1 MYRNSVN
8 SQNINNIFAFMKGK
22 WYSIQNK
29 AGGETADIYIFDEIG
44 TYGVTAQEFI
54 NDIKDLK
61 GTSINLRINSLGG
74 DVFDGMA
81 MYNVIKRR
89 EAKTTVYIEG
99 IAASIATI
107 IALGADE
114 VVMAEN
120 SLFMIHNAWGGTM
133 GEAKDMR
140 KTADTLDK
148 ISGELTDIYR
158 KKTGLSYEALQE
170 MMDEE
175 TWLNAEEAYEL
186 GFVDVISDSIK
197 VAAKYDVSK
206 FKNITEEEIQNKL
219 NINIKNRKMT
229 NELKEWFNNK
239 VEEIVAAVKGDVKV
253 SEDVVEET
261 TVNVMLGDKEDI
273 MNKMSDF
280 ETNNIELAN
289 KISSLEE
296 ELANAK
302 GTNLTLTEEVE
313 ALNAKINKADA
324 KGTEIVTEADPA
336 VVENKKEDANAGF
349 YNAMAERIR
358 NKFNN

>member
-1 MYRNSVN
+1 MTE
-8 SQNINNIFAFMKGK
+8 K
-22 WYSIQNK
+22 WYNIQNK
-29 AGGETADIYIFDEIG
+29 AGKTADVYIFDEIG
-44 TYGVTAQEFI
+44 SYGVTAKQFI
-54 NDIKDLK
+54 SDIKDLK
-61 GTSINLRINSLGG
+61 DLPINLRINSLGG

-133 GEAKDMR
+133 GDAKDMR
-140 KTADTLDK
+140 KSAETLEK
-148 ISGELTDIYR
+148 ISTELTEIYM
-158 KKTGLSYEALQE
+158 KKTGLSYDVVSN

-186 GFVDVISDSIK
+186 GFVDTISDSIK

-206 FKNITEEEIQNKL
+206 FKNITQEEIQNKL
-219 NINIKNRKMT
+219 SININNKKMT

-239 VEEIVAAVKGDVKV
+239 VDEIVNAVKGDVKV
-253 SEDVVEET
+253 SDDVAKQTEI
-261 TVNVMLGDKEDI
+261 TVNLADNDEIV
-273 MNKMSDF
+273 NKISEF
-280 ETNNIELAN
+280 ETNNIELSN
-289 KISSLEE
+289 KISLLEE
-296 ELANAK
+296 ELATSK
-302 GTNLTLTEEVE
+302 GANETLTEEVE
-313 ALNAKINKADA
+313 ALNAKINKASA
-324 KGTEIVTEADPA
+324 KGTEIKTEADPA

-349 YNAMAERIR
+349 YNAMAEKIR

>member
-1 MYRNSVN
+1 MTE
-8 SQNINNIFAFMKGK
+8 K
-22 WYSIQNK
+22 WYNIQNK
-29 AGGETADIYIFDEIG
+29 AGETADVYIFDEIG
-44 TYGVTAQEFI
+44 TYGITAQEFI
-54 NDIKDLK
+54 TDIKDLK
-61 GTSINLRINSLGG
+61 DTPINLRINSLGG

-107 IALGADE
+107 ISLGADE

-140 KTADTLDK
+140 KTAETLEK
-148 ISGELTDIYR
+148 ITGELTDIYR
-158 KKTGLSYEALQE
+158 KKTGLSYDALAE

-175 TWLNAEEAYEL
+175 TWLNANEALEM
-186 GFVDVISDSIK
+186 GFIDTISDSIK

-206 FKNITEEEIQNKL
+206 FKNITQEEIQNKL
-219 NINIKNRKMT
+219 SININNKKMT

-239 VEEIVAAVKGDVKV
+239 VEEIVTAVKGDVKV
-253 SEDVVEET
+253 SADVAEQT
-261 TVNVMLGDKEDI
+261 AITVNLGDNDEIK
-273 MNKMSDF
+273 NKISEF
-280 ETNNIELAN
+280 ESSNIELSN
-289 KISSLEE
+289 KISLLEE
-296 ELANAK
+296 ELVASK
-302 GTNLTLTEEVE
+302 GTNETLTQEVE

-324 KGTEIVTEADPA
+324 KGTEIVTEADPV

-349 YNAMAERIR
+349 YNAIASRMR

>member
-1 MYRNSVN
+1 MTE
-8 SQNINNIFAFMKGK
+8 K
-22 WYSIQNK
+22 WYNIQNK
-29 AGGETADIYIFDEIG
+29 AGETADVYIFDEIG
-44 TYGVTAQEFI
+44 TYGITAQEFI

-61 GTSINLRINSLGG
+61 GTPINLRINSLGG

-120 SLFMIHNAWGGTM
+120 SLFMIHNAWGGSM

-148 ISGELTDIYR
+148 ISSELIDIYR
-158 KKTGLSYEALQE
+158 KKTGLSYEGLSA

-175 TWLNAEEAYEL
+175 TWLNANEAFEM
-186 GFVDVISDSIK
+186 GFIDTISDSIK

-206 FKNITEEEIQNKL
+206 FKNITQEEIQNKL
-219 NINIKNRKMT
+219 SININNKKMT

-239 VEEIVAAVKGDVKV
+239 VEEIVTAVKGDVKV
-253 SEDVVEET
+253 SAEVAEQTDI
-261 TVNVMLGDKEDI
+261 TVNLGDNKEI
-273 MNKMSDF
+273 MNKISEF
-280 ETNNIELAN
+280 ETGNIELSN
-289 KISSLEE
+289 KISLLEE
-296 ELANAK
+296 ELVASK
-302 GTNLTLTEEVE
+302 GTNETLTQEVE

-324 KGTEIVTEADPA
+324 KGTEIVTEGDPA

-349 YNAMAERIR
+349 YNMIAGRI
-358 NKFNN
+358 NTAINN

>member
-1 MYRNSVN
+1 
-8 SQNINNIFAFMKGK
+8 
-22 WYSIQNK
+22 
-29 AGGETADIYIFDEIG
+29 
-44 TYGVTAQEFI
+44 
-54 NDIKDLK
+54 
-61 GTSINLRINSLGG
+61 
-74 DVFDGMA
+74 MA

-107 IALGADE
+107 ISLGADE

-140 KTADTLDK
+140 KTAETLEK
-148 ISGELTDIYR
+148 ITGELTDIYR
-158 KKTGLSYEALQE
+158 KKTGLSYDALAE

-175 TWLNAEEAYEL
+175 TWLNANEALEM
-186 GFVDVISDSIK
+186 GFIDTISDSIK

-206 FKNITEEEIQNKL
+206 FKNITQEEIQNKL
-219 NINIKNRKMT
+219 SININNKKMT

-239 VEEIVAAVKGDVKV
+239 VEEIVTAVKGDVKV
-253 SEDVVEET
+253 SADVAEQT
-261 TVNVMLGDKEDI
+261 AITVNLGDNDEIK
-273 MNKMSDF
+273 NKISDF
-280 ETNNIELAN
+280 ESSNIELSN
-289 KISSLEE
+289 KISLLEE
-296 ELANAK
+296 ELVASK
-302 GTNLTLTEEVE
+302 GTNETLTQEVE

-324 KGTEIVTEADPA
+324 KGTEIVTEADPV

-358 NKFNN
+358 SKFNN

>member
-1 MYRNSVN
+1 
-8 SQNINNIFAFMKGK
+8 MKEK
-22 WYSIQNK
+22 WYNIQNK
-29 AGGETADIYIFDEIG
+29 ASETADVYIFDEIG

-54 NDIKDLK
+54 NDIKGLK
-61 GTSINLRINSLGG
+61 DMPINLRINSLGG

-114 VVMAEN
+114 VIMAEN

-148 ISGELTDIYR
+148 ISSELTDIYR
-158 KKTGLSYEALQE
+158 KKTGLSYEALTE

-206 FKNITEEEIQNKL
+206 FKNITQEEIQNKL
-219 NINIKNRKMT
+219 SININNKKMT
-229 NELKEWFNNK
+229 NELKEWFNSK
-239 VEEIVAAVKGDVKV
+239 VDEIVATVKGDVKV
-253 SEDVVEET
+253 SDDVVEET
-261 TVNVMLGDKEDI
+261 TITVNLGDNDEI
-273 MNKMSDF
+273 MNKISDF
-280 ETNNIELAN
+280 ETANVELSN
-289 KISSLEE
+289 KITSLEE
-296 ELANAK
+296 ELATAK
-302 GTNLTLTEEVE
+302 GTNETLTGEVE

-324 KGTEIVTEADPA
+324 KGTEIETEADPV
-336 VVENKKEDANAGF
+336 VVENKKEDANAHF
-349 YNAMAERIR
+349 YNAMAERVK

>member
-1 MYRNSVN
+1 MTE
-8 SQNINNIFAFMKGK
+8 K
-22 WYSIQNK
+22 WYNIQNK
-29 AGGETADIYIFDEIG
+29 ASDVTDVYIFDEIG

-54 NDIKDLK
+54 NDIKGLK
-61 GTSINLRINSLGG
+61 DMPINLRINSLGG

-148 ISGELTDIYR
+148 ISSELTDIYR
-158 KKTGLSYEALQE
+158 KKTGLSNDVLAE

-175 TWLNAEEAYEL
+175 TWLNAQEAYDL
-186 GFVDVISDSIK
+186 RFVDTISDSIK

-206 FKNITEEEIQNKL
+206 FKNITQEEIQNKL
-219 NINIKNRKMT
+219 SININNKKMT

-239 VEEIVAAVKGDVKV
+239 VDEIVATVKGDVKV
-253 SEDVVEET
+253 SEDVAEKT
-261 TVNVMLGDKEDI
+261 MITVNLGDNDEI
-273 MNKMSDF
+273 MNKISEF
-280 ETNNIELAN
+280 ESNNIELSN
-289 KISSLEE
+289 KITSLEE
-296 ELANAK
+296 ELATAK
-302 GTNLTLTEEVE
+302 GTNETLTSEVE

-324 KGTEIVTEADPA
+324 KGTEIETEADPA
-336 VVENKKEDANAGF
+336 VVENKKEDANADF
-349 YNAMAERIR
+349 YNAMADRIKI
-358 NKFNN
+358 KFTN

>member
-1 MYRNSVN
+1 
-8 SQNINNIFAFMKGK
+8 MKEK
-22 WYSIQNK
+22 WYNIKNK
-29 AGGETADIYIFDEIG
+29 AGKTADVYIFDEIG

-61 GTSINLRINSLGG
+61 DLPLNLRINSLGG

-140 KTADTLDK
+140 KTAETLDK

-158 KKTGLSYEALQE
+158 KKTGLSYDVLSE

-175 TWLNAEEAYEL
+175 TWLNAEEAFEL
-186 GFVDVISDSIK
+186 GFVDTISDSIK

-206 FKNITEEEIQNKL
+206 FKNITQEQIQNKL
-219 NINIKNRKMT
+219 SININNKKMT

-239 VEEIVAAVKGDVKV
+239 VEEIVAAVKSDVKV
-253 SEDVVEET
+253 SKDIVEET
-261 TVNVMLGDKEDI
+261 TINVNLGDNDDI
-273 MNKMSDF
+273 MNKISEF
-280 ETNNIELAN
+280 ETNNIELSN
-289 KISSLEE
+289 KITSLEE
-296 ELANAK
+296 ELVNAK
-302 GTNLTLTEEVE
+302 GTNETLTEEVE

-324 KGTEIVTEADPA
+324 KGTEIVTEADPV
-336 VVENKKEDANAGF
+336 VVENKKEDANADF
-349 YNAMAERIR
+349 YNAIAEKLR